1 MKKKIPL
8 LDVWLVTGRRL
19 HAGYR
24 YRYEKGY
31 REGFRAGSADA
42 APERQTQP
50 ETVLEDA
57 SSDRRQL
64 A

>member
-19 HAGYR
+19 DAGYL
-24 YRYEKGY
+24 YRYQKGY
-31 REGFRAGSADA
+31 RDGFRARSAEA
-42 APERQTQP
+42 AEEQTQP
-50 ETVLEDA
+50 ETVVEDA
-57 SSDRRQL
+57 SSERRQV

>member
-19 HAGYR
+19 DAGYR
-24 YRYEKGY
+24 YRYQKGF
-31 REGFRAGSADA
+31 RDGFRAGSADA
-42 APERQTQP
+42 ARERQTQP
-50 ETVLEDA
+50 ETGLEDE
-57 SSDRRQL
+57 SSERLQV

>member
-8 LDVWLVTGRRL
+8 LDVWLVSDRRL
-19 HAGYR
+19 QAGYR

-31 REGFRAGSADA
+31 REGFRAGADDA
-42 APERQTQP
+42 ARETQP
-50 ETVLEDA
+50 HGLEDA
-57 SSDRRQL
+57 SDERRKV

>member
-19 HAGYR
+19 DAGYL
-24 YRYEKGY
+24 YRYQKGY
-31 REGFRAGSADA
+31 RDGFRARSAEA
-42 APERQTQP
+42 AREEQTQP
-50 ETVLEDA
+50 ETVVEDA
-57 SSDRRQL
+57 PSERRQV

>member
-1 MKKKIPL
+1 MKRKIPF
-8 LDVWLVTGRRL
+8 LDLWLVSDRRL

-31 REGFRAGSADA
+31 REGLRAGSADG
-42 APERQTQP
+42 EREAKTQG
-50 ETVLEDA
+50 VN
-57 SSDRRQL
+57 DRRRERRQV

>member
-19 HAGYR
+19 DAGYR
-24 YRYEKGY
+24 YRYQKGY
-31 REGFRAGSADA
+31 RDGFRDGSAEA
-42 APERQTQP
+42 ARERETQP
-50 ETVLEDA
+50 ETLLEDA
-57 SSDRRQL
+57 SSEGRRV